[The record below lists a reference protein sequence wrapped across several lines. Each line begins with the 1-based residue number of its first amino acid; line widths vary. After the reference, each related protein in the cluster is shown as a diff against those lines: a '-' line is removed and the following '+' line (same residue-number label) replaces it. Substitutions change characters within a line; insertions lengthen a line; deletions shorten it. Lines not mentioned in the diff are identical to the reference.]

1 MGSQSPNKCVGSW
14 KPDQMLHLLFR
25 VEIRLT
31 VGGVVIATR
40 ATRCIEEARNLSH
53 SSIKTE
59 RLFNNRRVHGVE
71 VVVAVLV
78 VAVVHMVVV
87 VESPQ
92 FAACYAAVGQ

>member
-1 MGSQSPNKCVGSW
+1 
-14 KPDQMLHLLFR
+14 MLHLLFR